1 MSKTKDAVKKMS
13 AKERNDVM
21 KRSKSRE
28 IVREIMNF
36 GVTQSQIVYIIRLLA
51 LELDDVQV
59 MNKINLF
66 LEESERYQEE
76 AVADLEKDEGHKTK
90 IYT

>member
-1 MSKTKDAVKKMS
+1 MSKTNEAVEKMS
-13 AKERNDVM
+13 AKERNDLM

-36 GVTQSQIVYIIRLLA
+36 GVSQTQIVYIIRLLA

-76 AVADLEKDEGHKTK
+76 AVAKLAMDEGPKTK

>member
-1 MSKTKDAVKKMS
+1 MSKKKDAVKKMS

-59 MNKINLF
+59 MNNINLF

-76 AVADLEKDEGHKTK
+76 AVADLEKDEGPKTK